1 MDRPV
6 ATKVLLNGNGT
17 YTVQA
22 TGLTPGTVYELRVS
36 GGMSTYGLT
45 IDLGGRVAAV
55 DDYTSG
61 QLPAATAAVP
71 KPATTQTLY
80 IAKPL
85 LFQFILSATATGS
98 GTGGV
103 VRMTI
108 VNEAGNIVLTVATRA
123 GESSTGPAVLLVPGA
138 YTVRFSSE
146 GGANSPPMTFGVQG
160 ELLSDPIGPAKSDTT
175 LSPRYINPGDPKSY
189 LYPGGVL
196 SYLPFLWVK
205 LLGI

>member
-1 MDRPV
+1 
-6 ATKVLLNGNGT
+6 
-17 YTVQA
+17 
-22 TGLTPGTVYELRVS
+22 
-36 GGMSTYGLT
+36 
-45 IDLGGRVAAV
+45 
-55 DDYTSG
+55 
-61 QLPAATAAVP
+61 
-71 KPATTQTLY
+71 
-80 IAKPL
+80 
-85 LFQFILSATATGS
+85 
-98 GTGGV
+98 
-103 VRMTI
+103 MTI